1 MPSEKIASICVIQ
14 LMKTL
19 FRNFIT
25 DLRHI
30 QKEDAQIFD
39 ETSIKQ
45 DVIKIPAITMF
56 EQIGEIFNKE
66 LKSFAS
72 NSKGNTSLKQK
83 VEKHHIV
90 EDKDLWSFDWATQ
103 MKIGAALTNLMCK
116 TLTYSIG
123 KKKYLLLKPQLM
135 RQDKTKELGYIVFN
149 KSFIDHFLGEID
161 KLHDLNIHI
170 ERSLPMIYKPAPWK
184 NYNFGAY
191 YLK

>member
-30 QKEDAQIFD
+30 QKEDAQMFD

-90 EDKDLWSFDWATQ
+90 EDKDLWSFD
-103 MKIGAALTNLMCK
+103 
-116 TLTYSIG
+116 
-123 KKKYLLLKPQLM
+123 
-135 RQDKTKELGYIVFN
+135 
-149 KSFIDHFLGEID
+149 
-161 KLHDLNIHI
+161 
-170 ERSLPMIYKPAPWK
+170 
-184 NYNFGAY
+184 
-191 YLK
+191 